1 MIHHHPPPTRGRAMK
16 FIRRSDLEP
25 QTRIDIVRLAW
36 QGQGIYGKMTQ
47 LAQEY
52 HISRTFLY
60 QMTWA
65 AHRQSATSG
74 KAGGLKKVEP
84 LKAVRVL
91 AAYRR
96 PLLPQVH
103 LI

>member
-1 MIHHHPPPTRGRAMK
+1 MK

-47 LAQEY
+47 LAREY

-65 AHRQSATSG
+65 AHRQ
-74 KAGGLKKVEP
+74 
-84 LKAVRVL
+84 
-91 AAYRR
+91 
-96 PLLPQVH
+96 
-103 LI
+103 

>member
-1 MIHHHPPPTRGRAMK
+1 MK

-25 QTRIDIVRLAW
+25 HTRIDIVRLAW

-65 AHRQSATSG
+65 AHRQ
-74 KAGGLKKVEP
+74 
-84 LKAVRVL
+84 
-91 AAYRR
+91 
-96 PLLPQVH
+96 
-103 LI
+103 

>member
-1 MIHHHPPPTRGRAMK
+1 MK

-47 LAQEY
+47 LAREY

-60 QMTWA
+60 RNYPGRLRAPMP
-65 AHRQSATSG
+65 SAFTAFLG
-74 KAGGLKKVEP
+74 KG
-84 LKAVRVL
+84 
-91 AAYRR
+91 
-96 PLLPQVH
+96 
-103 LI
+103 